1 MSMPDFDVD
10 FCFVRRQEVID
21 YCIKKY
27 GKDNVSQIIAYSTMT
42 AKAVVKDVAR
52 VLDVPYNEAA
62 NWVKEIPAMGKP
74 LLAQVLTEGSE
85 FYSEDF
91 KKIYDSSPTA
101 KNVVDVA
108 MKLEGMPRQTSMHAA
123 GVVICADPI
132 VEHCAL
138 SRKDDIVTTQ
148 FDKVIVEELGLLK
161 MDFLGLKPSPTS
173 TRL

>member
-1 MSMPDFDVD
+1 
-10 FCFVRRQEVID
+10 
-21 YCIKKY
+21 
-27 GKDNVSQIIAYSTMT
+27 
-42 AKAVVKDVAR
+42 
-52 VLDVPYNEAA
+52 
-62 NWVKEIPAMGKP
+62 
-74 LLAQVLTEGSE
+74 
-85 FYSEDF
+85 
-91 KKIYDSSPTA
+91 
-101 KNVVDVA
+101 

-161 MDFLGLKPSPTS
+161 MDFWDLKRSPTS